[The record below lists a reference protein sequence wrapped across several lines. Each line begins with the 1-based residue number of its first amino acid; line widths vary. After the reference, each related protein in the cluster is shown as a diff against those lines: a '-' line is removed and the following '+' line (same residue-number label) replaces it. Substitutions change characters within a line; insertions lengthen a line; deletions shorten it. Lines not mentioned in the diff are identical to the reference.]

1 MKLRNSTNL
10 ILLYYDTNQ
19 FHKSLSSE
27 ILSIVYYSFHWKIRI
42 LKPEVWALSAK
53 FPSGFTDSSSTG
65 PIELSEALL
74 GLEPYYITPDKI
86 QIEWKGLE
94 RSAQALQY
102 QIDGITQI
110 KSTEKFLLLE
120 DSNFTEIFIPRG
132 QNENRLTF
140 SLQATFVNSSKLAI
154 EGNLIQFSKFSDIAK
169 IQILTAQRMR
179 NVISIGQGAKVRYI
193 MS

>member
-1 MKLRNSTNL
+1 M
-10 ILLYYDTNQ
+10 
-19 FHKSLSSE
+19 
-27 ILSIVYYSFHWKIRI
+27 
-42 LKPEVWALSAK
+42 
-53 FPSGFTDSSSTG
+53 
-65 PIELSEALL
+65 SEAVL
-74 GLEPYYITPDKI
+74 GLEPYFISPDKI

-140 SLQATFVNSSKLAI
+140 SLQATFVNSSKLTI